1 MSINYRQIRLIL
13 VIFFVLLFPFVQRQW
28 FNLYLFN
35 TNSLSFYSIL
45 YYLSGII
52 CQVLICLYY
61 LNNFTYYQFN
71 NKDYKINR
79 VIKGK
84 TLLILILLTI
94 IPLSIIISNYFNIN
108 LDLIINL
115 LENQS
120 FFASIKIFNNIYI
133 IFIITIF
140 LIFKQTKI
148 LTKKLVLIN
157 FFLITLFIWYS
168 QINNINIDTKFML
181 NNYLKLDNSNFT
193 NIIFL
198 LIIEIIYFLWSFLS
212 NKNNLS
218 DWVVHYPLKADIYNF
233 LKIIF
238 FYLFVIVYYSI
249 LEQ

>member
-1 MSINYRQIRLIL
+1 MSINYRKIRLIL
-13 VIFFVLLFPFVQRQW
+13 VSSFVLIFPLIQGQW
-28 FNLYLFN
+28 LNLYLFN

-52 CQVLICLYY
+52 TPGLICLYS

-71 NKDYKINR
+71 NNDFKNNQ

-84 TLLILILLTI
+84 KLLTLILLTI
-94 IPLSIIISNYFNIN
+94 IPLSIIIANYLYIN
-108 LDLIINL
+108 LDLINKL
-115 LENQS
+115 FEDQGFL
-120 FFASIKIFNNIYI
+120 ASISIFNNSFI

-157 FFLITLFIWYS
+157 FFIITLFIWYS
-168 QINNINIDTKFML
+168 QINNVNLDNKFIL
-181 NNYLKLDNSNFT
+181 NNYLNLDNSNFS

-198 LIIEIIYFLWSFLS
+198 FIIEIIYYLWSFLS

-218 DWVVHYPLKADIYNF
+218 DWTVHYPLKKDIFNV
-233 LKIIF
+233 LKIIY

-249 LEQ
+249 LE

>member
-13 VIFFVLLFPFVQRQW
+13 LISFVLIFPFVQKQW

-52 CQVLICLYY
+52 CPFIICVYS

-71 NKDYKINR
+71 INDFKNNR

-84 TLLILILLTI
+84 TLLTLILLTI
-94 IPLSIIISNYFNIN
+94 IPLSIIIANYLFIN

-115 LENQS
+115 FEYQS
-120 FFASIKIFNNIYI
+120 FLPSIRIFINNYI

-140 LIFKQTKI
+140 LVFRQTKV

-168 QINNINIDTKFML
+168 QINNINIDNKFIL
-181 NNYLKLDNSNFT
+181 NNYLKLDNSNFS

-198 LIIEIIYFLWSFLS
+198 FIIEIIYFLWSFLS

-218 DWVVHYPLKADIYNF
+218 DWTVHYPLKKDIFNVF
-233 LKIIF
+233 KIII
-238 FYLFVIVYYSI
+238 FYLFVIFYYSI
-249 LEQ
+249 LE

>member
-1 MSINYRQIRLIL
+1 MTINYRQIRLIL
-13 VIFFVLLFPFVQRQW
+13 VISFVLIFPFVQRQW

-35 TNSLSFYSIL
+35 TNSFSFYSIL

-52 CQVLICLYY
+52 YPGLICLYS
-61 LNNFTYYQFN
+61 LDNFTYYQFSIKDFKN
-71 NKDYKINR
+71 NK

-84 TLLILILLTI
+84 ILLTLILLTI
-94 IPLSIIISNYFNIN
+94 IPLAIFIANYLYIN
-108 LDLIINL
+108 LDLISKL
-115 LENQS
+115 FEDLS
-120 FFASIKIFNNIYI
+120 FLTFVRIFHNSYI

-168 QINNINIDTKFML
+168 QINNINIDNKFIL
-181 NNYLKLDNSNFT
+181 NDYLKLDNSNFS
-193 NIIFL
+193 NIIYLF
-198 LIIEIIYFLWSFLS
+198 IIEIIYFLWSFLS
-212 NKNNLS
+212 NKTNLS
-218 DWVVHYPLKADIYNF
+218 DWVVHYPLKTDIFNF

-249 LEQ
+249 LE

>member
-1 MSINYRQIRLIL
+1 MSINYRQIKLIL
-13 VIFFVLLFPFVQRQW
+13 VISFVLIFPFVQRQW
-28 FNLYLFN
+28 YNLYLFN

-52 CQVLICLYY
+52 CPGLICLYS

-71 NKDYKINR
+71 INDFKKNQ

-84 TLLILILLTI
+84 KLLTLILLTI
-94 IPLSIIISNYFNIN
+94 IPLSIIISNYLYIN
-108 LDLIINL
+108 LDLIIKL
-115 LENQS
+115 FEDQS
-120 FFASIKIFNNIYI
+120 FLDSISIFHNSFI

-148 LTKKLVLIN
+148 LTKKFVLIN

-168 QINNINIDTKFML
+168 QINNINIDNKFIL
-181 NNYLKLDNSNFT
+181 NNYLKLDNSNFS

-198 LIIEIIYFLWSFLS
+198 FIIEIIYFLWSFLS
-212 NKNNLS
+212 SKNNLS
-218 DWVVHYPLKADIYNF
+218 DWAVRYPLKTDLYNF
-233 LKIIF
+233 LKIIY

-249 LEQ
+249 LE

>member
-13 VIFFVLLFPFVQRQW
+13 VISFVLIFPFVQKQW

-52 CQVLICLYY
+52 CPVIICLYS

-71 NKDYKINR
+71 IKDFKNNP

-84 TLLILILLTI
+84 TLLTLILLTI
-94 IPLSIIISNYFNIN
+94 IPLSIIIANYLYIN

-115 LENQS
+115 FEYQS
-120 FFASIKIFNNIYI
+120 FLPSIRIFSNIYI

-157 FFLITLFIWYS
+157 FFVITLFIWYS
-168 QINNINIDTKFML
+168 QINNINIDNKFIL
-181 NNYLKLDNSNFT
+181 NNYLKLDNSNFS

-198 LIIEIIYFLWSFLS
+198 FIIEIIYFLWSFLS

-218 DWVVHYPLKADIYNF
+218 DWAVHYPLKKDIFNV
-233 LKIIF
+233 LKILI

-249 LEQ
+249 LE

>member
-1 MSINYRQIRLIL
+1 MRINYRQIRLIL
-13 VIFFVLLFPFVQRQW
+13 VIFFVLIFPFVQRQW

-45 YYLSGII
+45 YYLSGTI
-52 CQVLICLYY
+52 CPVLICLYS

-71 NKDYKINR
+71 IKDPKNNR

-84 TLLILILLTI
+84 TLLTLILLTI
-94 IPLSIIISNYFNIN
+94 IPLSVIIANYLYIN

-115 LENQS
+115 FEDQS
-120 FFASIKIFNNIYI
+120 FLASIRIFHNSYI

-168 QINNINIDTKFML
+168 EINNINIDNIINL
-181 NNYLKLDNSNFT
+181 NNYLNLYNSNFN
-193 NIIFL
+193 NIVCLF
-198 LIIEIIYFLWSFLS
+198 IIEIIYSLWSFLS

-218 DWVVHYPLKADIYNF
+218 DWVVYYPLKKDIFNV
-233 LKIIF
+233 LKIII
-238 FYLFVIVYYSI
+238 FYLFVIFYYSI
-249 LEQ
+249 LE

>member
-13 VIFFVLLFPFVQRQW
+13 VISFVLIFPFVQRQW

-52 CQVLICLYY
+52 CPGLICFYS

-71 NKDYKINR
+71 IKDFKNNR
-79 VIKGK
+79 LIKGK
-84 TLLILILLTI
+84 TLLTLILLTI
-94 IPLSIIISNYFNIN
+94 IPLAIIISNYLYIN
-108 LDLIINL
+108 LDLIFNL
-115 LENQS
+115 FDDKS
-120 FFASIKIFNNIYI
+120 FLASISIFNNIYI
-133 IFIITIF
+133 IFIITIL

-168 QINNINIDTKFML
+168 QINNINIDNKFIL
-181 NNYLKLDNSNFT
+181 NDYLKLDNSNFS
-193 NIIFL
+193 NIIYLF
-198 LIIEIIYFLWSFLS
+198 IIEIIYFLWSFLS

-218 DWVVHYPLKADIYNF
+218 DWVVHYPLKTDIFNF

-249 LEQ
+249 LE

>member
-1 MSINYRQIRLIL
+1 LSINYRKIRLIL
-13 VIFFVLLFPFVQRQW
+13 VSSFVLIFPFIQGQW
-28 FNLYLFN
+28 LNLYLFN

-52 CQVLICLYY
+52 CPVLICLYS

-71 NKDYKINR
+71 INDFKNNR
-79 VIKGK
+79 IIKGK
-84 TLLILILLTI
+84 TLLTLILLTI
-94 IPLSIIISNYFNIN
+94 ITLSYIIANYLYIN

-115 LENQS
+115 FEDQS
-120 FFASIKIFNNIYI
+120 FLSSISIFHNSYI

-157 FFLITLFIWYS
+157 FFLIKLFIWYS
-168 QINNINIDTKFML
+168 QINNINIDNKFIL
-181 NNYLKLDNSNFT
+181 NNYLNLDNCNFS

-198 LIIEIIYFLWSFLS
+198 FIIEIIYFLWSFLS
-212 NKNNLS
+212 NNKNLS
-218 DWVVHYPLKADIYNF
+218 DWVVHFPHNKDIFNV
-233 LKIIF
+233 LKIII

-249 LEQ
+249 LE